1 LSAATN
7 IGVAS
12 YSQACG
18 GGTCIPQPGT
28 STQLDS
34 LGDRLMYRLAYRNF
48 GDHDALVVNHSVT
61 AGASVGVRWY
71 ELRSNAAN
79 GPFSLF
85 QQGTFAP
92 DATYRWMGSAA
103 TDQAGDI
110 AIGYSASSSSIF
122 PGLRYTG
129 RIATDALGTM
139 RTESIMLNGTG
150 SQTGGLTR
158 WGDYSALR
166 IDPGDDCT
174 FWYTNEYLP
183 SNGSFNWATSVGSF
197 KFSNCGSATPD
208 FSLSASPASQ
218 TITQGGG
225 TSYTATV
232 APLNSFTG
240 SVNLSVNGLP
250 SGATATF
257 GTNPILGGSGSSS
270 MSVTTSS
277 STPTGSYTLTITG
290 TSGTLTHTANITLV
304 VNPVVTPDFSISAT
318 PSSRTVTPGNGTTYT
333 ATVTPSGGFTGS
345 VTLSA
350 SGLPSGA
357 NATFSPNPISSGNS
371 TMNVTTSTS
380 TPAGTYPLTITGTSG
395 SLSHTATVTLVV
407 SAGTPG
413 FSISAAPTSRT
424 VTRPNSTTY
433 TVTVTAVNGFT
444 GNVTFSARG
453 LPSGAT
459 ANFSPTSV
467 AGSGTST
474 LTISTTS
481 STSTGTFSVRIR
493 GSSGGTTH
501 SVTVQLI
508 VH

>member
-1 LSAATN
+1 
-7 IGVAS
+7 
-12 YSQACG
+12 
-18 GGTCIPQPGT
+18 
-28 STQLDS
+28 
-34 LGDRLMYRLAYRNF
+34 
-48 GDHDALVVNHSVT
+48 
-61 AGASVGVRWY
+61 
-71 ELRSNAAN
+71 
-79 GPFSLF
+79 
-85 QQGTFAP
+85 
-92 DATYRWMGSAA
+92 
-103 TDQAGDI
+103 
-110 AIGYSASSSSIF
+110 
-122 PGLRYTG
+122 
-129 RIATDALGTM
+129 
-139 RTESIMLNGTG
+139 
-150 SQTGGLTR
+150 
-158 WGDYSALR
+158 
-166 IDPGDDCT
+166 
-174 FWYTNEYLP
+174 
-183 SNGSFNWATSVGSF
+183 
-197 KFSNCGSATPD
+197 
-208 FSLSASPASQ
+208 
-218 TITQGGG
+218 
-225 TSYTATV
+225 
-232 APLNSFTG
+232 
-240 SVNLSVNGLP
+240 
-250 SGATATF
+250 
-257 GTNPILGGSGSSS
+257 
-270 MSVTTSS
+270 MS
-277 STPTGSYTLTITG
+277 
-290 TSGTLTHTANITLV
+290 
-304 VNPVVTPDFSISAT
+304 
-318 PSSRTVTPGNGTTYT
+318 T

-380 TPAGTYPLTITGTSG
+380 TPAGTYLLTITGTSG